1 MGRRQQT
8 GGSLALEQKKVIV
21 IEAAQRPEA
30 QKLRVAAYCRVSS
43 DSSDQMNSFAA
54 QLNYYTTLINS
65 KDNWTM
71 ADIYADA
78 GISGTSAE
86 KRPDFQR
93 LLSDCR
99 RGRID
104 KILVKSISRF
114 ARNAVD
120 CLETIRALK
129 AIGVGVCFEEQGI
142 DTSEMTGE
150 LLTAMFSAIAQ
161 KESESISGNMR
172 WSYRQRMEKGTFLPS
187 SMPFGYKIK
196 DRSIVVDEAQAEI
209 IRRIFNSYLAGQSM
223 DEIAAQLNRENVPVK
238 IGKEDR
244 KWLQTAISYILS
256 NERYIG
262 DSLWQKT
269 YATDTLPARQ
279 IRNHGER
286 QQYYAEAT
294 HAPIIEKEV
303 YLAVQKLKSQRSKKY
318 GSRNPYMENSLHK
331 IIFCGKCGTPFRRKV
346 CRGITYWVCHNHDN
360 GRENCPVPQIAEE
373 ALRAAFLRIYH
384 KLRLHGKSI
393 LKQMIAD
400 LQSVRERR
408 MLWSIDIIELNKRIS
423 DINDQDRMLADMNK
437 CGLVDPDI
445 FISRSNELA
454 QQLRAAKQ
462 EKERILGAECDDTIP
477 RTRELMETLEALPEF
492 LPVFDGEIFAD
503 LVVGITV
510 DAGNILRFRL
520 KNGLELTETAERSVR

>member
-8 GGSLALEQKKVIV
+8 DGNLAPEQKKVIV

-43 DSSDQMNSFAA
+43 DSSDQVNSFAA
-54 QLNYYTTLINS
+54 QLNYYTTLIS
-65 KDNWTM
+65 GKDNWTM
-71 ADIYADA
+71 TDIYADA
-78 GISGTSAE
+78 GISGTSAQ
-86 KRPDFQR
+86 KRPDFQG

-99 RGRID
+99 RGRVD

-114 ARNAVD
+114 ARNATD
-120 CLETIRALK
+120 CLETIRELK

-172 WSYRQRMEKGTFLPS
+172 WSYQARMKKGTFLPAA
-187 SMPFGYKIK
+187 MPFGYRIE
-196 DRSIVVDEAQAEI
+196 DRKIVVDEERAKIVRQ
-209 IRRIFNSYLAGQSM
+209 IFHDYLAGQSM
-223 DEIAAQLNRENVPVK
+223 DEIAARLNRESVAVR
-238 IGKEDR
+238 IGIENR
-244 KWLQTAISYILS
+244 RWIHSAISYILS

-279 IRNHGER
+279 VRNHGER

-294 HAPIIEKEV
+294 HPPIIEKEIFF
-303 YLAVQKLKSQRSKKY
+303 AAQELKSRRSEIRRRYTPADSPLQR
-318 GSRNPYMENSLHK
+318 K
-331 IIFCGKCGTPFRRKV
+331 ISCGICGTRYTRKV
-346 CRGITYWVCHNHDN
+346 CRGKTYWVCRIHDRN
-360 GRENCPVPQIAEE
+360 KDDCPSERIPEVEIH
-373 ALRAAFLRIYH
+373 AAFLRVYH
-384 KLRLHGKSI
+384 KLRLHGEPI
-393 LKQMIAD
+393 LKQMLSD
-400 LQSVRERR
+400 LQTVRERR
-408 MLWSIDIIELNKRIS
+408 MLWSLEIIELNKRIS
-423 DINDQDRMLADMNK
+423 DINDQDRMLADMNR

-462 EKERILGAECDDTIP
+462 EKDRILGAEHDDTIP
-477 RTRELMETLEALPEF
+477 QTRELMETLETLPEY
-492 LPVFDGEIFAD
+492 LPAFDGEIFAD
-503 LVVGITV
+503 LVDRITV
-510 DAGNILRFRL
+510 DSGNTLRFRL
-520 KNGLELTETAERSVR
+520 KNGLELTESVERSVR